1 MKNKIFMYLFI
12 FTLLVVLFQYV
23 NTKNYVKAND
33 SQFKSLKEK
42 NIRMKDSLA
51 LLNNQLNDFIMFD
64 FRYNQEAKDYFYD
77 RGIDTDKLT
86 ILIENELYDLTD
98 APGEEHPLIP
108 YAASGG
114 KKMQFNSIKIL
125 NHKWVIA
132 DFSDGVF
139 WGELLIKYEITPDNQ
154 LNFKV
159 LDHLLYPTN

>member
-23 NTKNYVKAND
+23 NTKNYVNAND
-33 SQFKSLKEK
+33 GQLKSLKEK

-51 LLNNQLNDFIMFD
+51 LLNNQLNDFIIFD
-64 FRYNQEAKDYFYD
+64 FRYNQEAKDYYYN
-77 RGIDTDKLT
+77 RNINTDSLIT
-86 ILIENELYDLTD
+86 LIENELYDLTD
-98 APGEEHPLIP
+98 VPGEHPLIP
-108 YAASGG
+108 YAASEG

-125 NHKWVIA
+125 NHKWIIT

-139 WGELLIKYEITPDNQ
+139 WGELLIKYEITPENQ

-159 LDHLLYPTN
+159 

>member
-1 MKNKIFMYLFI
+1 MYLFI
-12 FTLLVVLFQYV
+12 FALLVVLFQYV
-23 NTKNYVKAND
+23 NTKNYVNAND
-33 SQFKSLKEK
+33 GQLKSLKEK

-64 FRYNQEAKDYFYD
+64 FRFNQEAKDYYYE
-77 RGIDTDKLT
+77 RNINTDSLIT
-86 ILIENELYDLTD
+86 LIENELYDLTD
-98 APGEEHPLIP
+98 VPGEHPLIP
-108 YAASGG
+108 YAASEG

-125 NHKWVIA
+125 NHKWIIA

-139 WGELLIKYEITPDNQ
+139 WGELLIKYEITPENQ

>member
-1 MKNKIFMYLFI
+1 MYLFI

-23 NTKNYVKAND
+23 NTKNYVNAND
-33 SQFKSLKEK
+33 GQLKSLKEK

-64 FRYNQEAKDYFYD
+64 FRYNQEAKDYYYN
-77 RGIDTDKLT
+77 RNINTDSLIT
-86 ILIENELYDLTD
+86 LIENELYDLTD
-98 APGEEHPLIP
+98 IPGEHPLIP
-108 YAASGG
+108 YAASEG

-125 NHKWVIA
+125 NHKWIIA

-139 WGELLIKYEITPDNQ
+139 WGELLIKYEITPENQ

-159 LDHLLYPTN
+159 LDHLLYTN

>member
-1 MKNKIFMYLFI
+1 MYLFI

-23 NTKNYVKAND
+23 NTKNYVNAND
-33 SQFKSLKEK
+33 GQLKSLKEK

-64 FRYNQEAKDYFYD
+64 FRYNQEAKDYFYN
-77 RGIDTDKLT
+77 RGIDTDKLS

-108 YAASGG
+108 YAASEG

-125 NHKWVIA
+125 NHKWIIA
-132 DFSDGVF
+132 DFSDSVF
-139 WGELLIKYEITPDNQ
+139 WGELLIKYEITPENQ

>member
-1 MKNKIFMYLFI
+1 MYLFI

-33 SQFKSLKEK
+33 GQLKSLKEK

-51 LLNNQLNDFIMFD
+51 LLNNQLNDFILFD
-64 FRYNQEAKDYFYD
+64 FRYNQDAKDYYYN
-77 RGIDTDKLT
+77 RNINTDSLIT
-86 ILIENELYDLTD
+86 LIENELYDLTD
-98 APGEEHPLIP
+98 VPGEHPLIP
-108 YAASGG
+108 YAASEG

-125 NHKWVIA
+125 NHKWIIA

-139 WGELLIKYEITPDNQ
+139 WGELLIKYEVTPENQ